1 MTGSAILHRQTGTT
15 LPRLANA
22 RGLWVT
28 DSEGREYLDAV
39 SGGAAVSAIGHGDPT
54 VREAILA
61 QLDRVAYAHSSFF
74 TSDPAEDLAETL
86 VASAPDGIAKVA
98 FCSGG
103 SEAVEGALKLARQY
117 WVERG
122 QPQKSR
128 IIARRQS
135 YHGATLGALSVGGNP
150 ARRALYAPLLF
161 DAEFIAPCYAYR
173 DQRPGESEADYGLR
187 AARDLEDTILRL
199 GAENV
204 AAFIAEPVV
213 GATLGCA
220 PAVSGYLCEIRRIC
234 DAHDVLLIL
243 DEIMCGAG
251 RTGHVHA
258 CLEDGVAPDLM
269 TMAKGLGGGYLP
281 IGAVLIGGQIADAI
295 AAGSG
300 RLGHGLTYMGHPV
313 ACAGAL
319 AVQRV
324 IAGEGLVERAALRGA
339 ALRARLEARF
349 GQHPHV
355 GDIRGR
361 GLFLGLELVQ
371 DRETKTPFDPARSLH
386 AVVKRTAM
394 ARGLM
399 IYPSGGTVDGAQ
411 GDHIL
416 LAPALTVSEA
426 ELDEIVARLALA
438 LDDALEE
445 IA

>member
-15 LPRLANA
+15 LPRLGNA

-220 PAVSGYLCEIRRIC
+220 PAVPGYLREIRRIC

-251 RTGHVHA
+251 RTGHGHA

-394 ARGLM
+394 TRGLM

>member
-1 MTGSAILHRQTGTT
+1 MTGSAILHRQTGTA
-15 LPRLANA
+15 LPRLGNA

-128 IIARRQS
+128 IVARRQS

-161 DAEFIAPCYAYR
+161 DAEFISPCYAYR

-220 PAVSGYLCEIRRIC
+220 PAVSGYLREIRRIC

-339 ALRARLEARF
+339 ALRARMEAGF

-371 DRETKTPFDPARSLH
+371 DRETKTPFDPAHSLH

-416 LAPALTVSEA
+416 LAPALTVSET

>member
-1 MTGSAILHRQTGTT
+1 MSGSAILHRQMDAP
-15 LPRLANA
+15 LPRLASA
-22 RGLWVT
+22 RGLWVVDT
-28 DSEGREYLDAV
+28 EGREYLDAV
-39 SGGAAVSAIGHGDPT
+39 SGGAAVSAIGHDHPK

-61 QLDRVAYAHSSFF
+61 QLDKVAYAHSSFF
-74 TSDPAEDLAETL
+74 TSDPAEELAETL
-86 VASAPDGIAKVA
+86 VASAPEGIARVA
-98 FCSGG
+98 FCAGG

-161 DAEFIAPCYAYR
+161 DAAFIAPCYPYR
-173 DQRPGESEADYGLR
+173 DRRPDETEIVYGQRVAKE
-187 AARDLEDTILRL
+187 LEDTILRL

-220 PAVSGYLCEIRRIC
+220 PAVDGYLREIRRIC
-234 DAHDVLLIL
+234 DVHDVLLIL

-251 RTGHVHA
+251 RTGHAHA
-258 CLEDGVAPDLM
+258 CLEDGVAPDLL
-269 TMAKGLGGGYLP
+269 TMAKGLGGGYQP
-281 IGAVLIGGQIADAI
+281 IGAVLVGARIVDAI

-300 RLGHGLTYMGHPV
+300 KLGHGLTYMGHPV

-319 AVQRV
+319 AVQQI
-324 IAGEGLVERAALRGA
+324 IADEGLVERARCSGA
-339 ALRARLEARF
+339 ALRAQLESRF
-349 GQHPHV
+349 GQHSNV

-361 GLFLGLELVQ
+361 GLFLGLELVR
-371 DRETKTPFDPARSLH
+371 DRDSRAPFDPFHALH

-399 IYPSGGTVDGAQ
+399 IYPSGGTVDGTR

-416 LAPALTVSEA
+416 LAPALTASQD
-426 ELDEIVARLALA
+426 ELDGIVERLSLA
-438 LDDALEE
+438 IADALKEL
-445 IA
+445 A

>member
-15 LPRLANA
+15 LPRLGNA
-22 RGLWVT
+22 HGLWIT

-86 VASAPDGIAKVA
+86 VASAPAGIAKVA

-220 PAVSGYLCEIRRIC
+220 PAVSGYLREIRRIC

-258 CLEDGVAPDLM
+258 CLEDRVAPDLM

-371 DRETKTPFDPARSLH
+371 DRETKAPFDPACSLH

>member
-1 MTGSAILHRQTGTT
+1 MTRSAILHRQTGAS
-15 LPRLANA
+15 LPRLGTAQ
-22 RGLWVT
+22 GLWIT

-54 VREAILA
+54 VRKAIMA
-61 QLDRVAYAHSSFF
+61 QLDKAAYAHSSFF
-74 TSDPAEDLAETL
+74 TSDPAEELAETL
-86 VASAPDGIAKVA
+86 VASAPDGIARVA

-161 DAEFIAPCYAYR
+161 DAEFISPCYAYR
-173 DQRPGESEADYGLR
+173 DQRPDESEADYGLR
-187 AARDLEDTILRL
+187 AAQELEEAILRL

-220 PAVSGYLCEIRRIC
+220 PAVSGYLREIRRIC

-251 RTGHVHA
+251 RTGHIHA

-281 IGAVLIGGQIADAI
+281 IGAVLIGAQVADAI

-300 RLGHGLTYMGHPV
+300 KLGHGLTYMGHPV

-324 IAGEGLVERAALRGA
+324 ISATGLVENAALRGA
-339 ALRARLEARF
+339 GLRAQLEAQF

-371 DRETKTPFDPARSLH
+371 DREMKVPFDPAHSLH

-394 ARGLM
+394 AHGLM
-399 IYPSGGTVDGAQ
+399 IYPSGGTVDGTQ

-416 LAPALTVSEA
+416 LAPALTVSDS
-426 ELDEIVARLALA
+426 ELDQIVSRLALA
-438 LDDALEE
+438 LDDAVKE
-445 IA
+445 IT

>member
-15 LPRLANA
+15 LPRLGNA

>member
-15 LPRLANA
+15 LPRLGNA
-22 RGLWVT
+22 RGLWIT

-74 TSDPAEDLAETL
+74 TSDPAEALAETL

-220 PAVSGYLCEIRRIC
+220 PAVSGYLREIRRIC

-251 RTGHVHA
+251 RTGHGHA

-281 IGAVLIGGQIADAI
+281 IGAVLIGGKIADAI

-324 IAGEGLVERAALRGA
+324 IAGDGLVERAALRGA

-371 DRETKTPFDPARSLH
+371 DRETKTPFDPARGLH

>member
-15 LPRLANA
+15 LPRLGNA

-173 DQRPGESEADYGLR
+173 DQRTGESEADYGLR

-204 AAFIAEPVV
+204 AAFIAEPVA

-220 PAVSGYLCEIRRIC
+220 PAVSGYLREIRRIC
-234 DAHDVLLIL
+234 DEHDVLLIL

-386 AVVKRTAM
+386 AVVKRAAM
-394 ARGLM
+394 AHGLM

-426 ELDEIVARLALA
+426 ELDEIVTRLALA